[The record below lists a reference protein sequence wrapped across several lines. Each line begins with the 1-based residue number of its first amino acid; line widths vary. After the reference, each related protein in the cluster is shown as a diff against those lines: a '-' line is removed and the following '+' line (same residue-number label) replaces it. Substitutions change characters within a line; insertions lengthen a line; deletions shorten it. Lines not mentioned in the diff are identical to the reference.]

1 VIFFCFYII
10 RKRAGTRAVDRRNAR
25 THEILPGDREY
36 GSVGKWEEDGAGR
49 RSMLSGAASQRS
61 MPQLECD
68 QQPLSIVLAG
78 GIAITRRALGNSYDV
93 RHGSYPR

>member
-1 VIFFCFYII
+1 VIFFCLYII
-10 RKRAGTRAVDRRNAR
+10 RKRPGTRPVDRQDAR
-25 THEILPGDREY
+25 TDETLPWSREY

-78 GIAITRRALGNSYDV
+78 GIAIARRALGNSYDV

>member
-1 VIFFCFYII
+1 MYEF
-10 RKRAGTRAVDRRNAR
+10 
-25 THEILPGDREY
+25 LPWSGEY
-36 GSVGKWEEDGAGR
+36 GSIGEWEEDGAGR
-49 RSMLSGAASQRS
+49 MSMLSGAASQRS

-78 GIAITRRALGNSYDV
+78 CIAIDLRALGNSYDV